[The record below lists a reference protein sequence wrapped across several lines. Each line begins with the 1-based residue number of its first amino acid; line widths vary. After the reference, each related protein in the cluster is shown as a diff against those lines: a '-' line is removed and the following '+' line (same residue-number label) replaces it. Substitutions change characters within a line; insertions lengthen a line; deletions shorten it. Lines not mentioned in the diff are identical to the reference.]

1 MFSNYNYSD
10 SGMKYNLTSDFPP
23 INKEITTQPPYKKF
37 DKAGN
42 LISICWNEHDI
53 FVLQDTFNKNIF
65 VEADARIYDNEEEHP
80 NETTF
85 GGCCQKAYNTVT
97 WKCWS
102 CCGKHLGKYEWQE
115 IPLVECENGSLRITL
130 TRDVTN
136 KTLVTNILNFRREVI
151 YSFEGDSI
159 SIEINKEKQPLL
171 VQGQYFLEEILKS
184 ENDTQTIKILPIT
197 IL

>member
-1 MFSNYNYSD
+1 
-10 SGMKYNLTSDFPP
+10 
-23 INKEITTQPPYKKF
+23 
-37 DKAGN
+37 
-42 LISICWNEHDI
+42 
-53 FVLQDTFNKNIF
+53 
-65 VEADARIYDNEEEHP
+65 
-80 NETTF
+80 
-85 GGCCQKAYNTVT
+85 VT